1 MSNEKATTNE
11 EKAKLFRQFLEL
23 IFIAE
28 PEHKI
33 SGQKKMLI
41 EMNILNDND
50 LETIDINENHKNIE
64 KEELENILKK
74 LDVKKARGE
83 DKITNKMI
91 KLTFNGIKEFVLKLF
106 NSSLYRGYYPK
117 VFKKIPGKPKSEI
130 KSYRQSSLTS
140 CLGKILEKTI
150 TNRVKDWCN
159 KNNIINQQQ
168 NGFRS
173 KISTNDNQFKLT
185 QSLKQNTIKRFVTSA
200 VFLDVEKAFNQVW
213 HADLL
218 HKINFGIDQNLLR
231 WINSFLCERSISIK
245 IEGIKSDIFTP
256 KHGVPQSS
264 PLSPIF
270 VHYLCKQYS
279 PT

>member
-1 MSNEKATTNE
+1 MNNEKATTNE

-64 KEELENILKK
+64 KEELKNILKK
-74 LDVKKARGE
+74 LNVKKARGE

-106 NSSLYRGYYPK
+106 NSSLYHGYYPK

-168 NGFRS
+168 NGFGS

-200 VFLDVEKAFNQVW
+200 VFLDVEKAFDQVW

>member
-1 MSNEKATTNE
+1 
-11 EKAKLFRQFLEL
+11 
-23 IFIAE
+23 
-28 PEHKI
+28 
-33 SGQKKMLI
+33 MLI

-106 NSSLYRGYYPK
+106 NSSLYHGYYPK

-173 KISTNDNQFKLT
+173 KISTNDNQLKLT

-200 VFLDVEKAFNQVW
+200 VFLDVEKAF
-213 HADLL
+213 D
-218 HKINFGIDQNLLR
+218 
-231 WINSFLCERSISIK
+231 
-245 IEGIKSDIFTP
+245 
-256 KHGVPQSS
+256 
-264 PLSPIF
+264 
-270 VHYLCKQYS
+270 
-279 PT
+279 